1 MSERTDRMIEAL
13 VPWERE
19 DPNVIAV
26 QLAVGREL
34 DEVEALMQA
43 VRDQAWPHRA
53 DDTYGLLA
61 LHERTLGL
69 PSSPVGQ
76 SIAQRQQAVKT
87 RFGRRRDG
95 RKTTW
100 VDRINEVIGV
110 GNWSYQVNTPGDWQL
125 TITLRVDPA
134 SGLAEQTRLLAEAFT
149 PAVIEVLVGFEA
161 GFILGVGSLG
171 EDLM

>member
-1 MSERTDRMIEAL
+1 MSVEDADAPRSATRLGRIARMTL
-13 VPWERE
+13 TGCWR
-19 DPNVIAV
+19 
-26 QLAVGREL
+26 
-34 DEVEALMQA
+34 
-43 VRDQAWPHRA
+43 
-53 DDTYGLLA
+53 
-61 LHERTLGL
+61 LHERSFGL
-69 PSSPVGQ
+69 AGRRRSSCRWSSV
-76 SIAQRQQAVKT
+76 SRQLKT
-87 RFGRRRDG
+87 RVGRRRDG
-95 RKTTW
+95 RKATW